1 MNGTNNNFALQA
13 EEIHKT
19 YKLPKATL
27 RILCGASL
35 TVAPGEH
42 VAITGKSGSGK
53 STLLNILGGLD
64 KPDSLPGTRVAIKGR
79 KITCASERLR
89 SQVRARDVG
98 FVFQAYNLMP
108 EMNIVENVM
117 LPSLALPGNSRDSR
131 ARALHLL
138 ELAGLADRLSHLP
151 KELSGGEQQRVAIA
165 RAMMNSPALILA
177 DEPTGN
183 LDPATGNQILDML
196 FGISKQEDSEGHG
209 APALVMVTHSTD
221 IAGRCDRIVRLED
234 GRLVEDE

>member
-1 MNGTNNNFALQA
+1 MNGKDNNLALEA
-13 EEIHKT
+13 EGIHKT
-19 YKLPKATL
+19 YKLPNATL

-35 TVAPGEH
+35 RVKPGEH
-42 VAITGKSGSGK
+42 VAVTGKSGSGK
-53 STLLNILGGLD
+53 STLLHILGGLD
-64 KPDSLPGTRVAIKGR
+64 KPDPAEKTYVAIKGR
-79 KITCASERLR
+79 DITRSTEKQR

-117 LPSLALPGNSRDSR
+117 LPSLALQRNGRETRS
-131 ARALHLL
+131 RALHLL

-183 LDPATGNQILDML
+183 LDMATGKQILDML
-196 FGISKQEDSEGHG
+196 LGMSKEEDSEGHD
-209 APALVMVTHSTD
+209 ATALVMVTHSAET
-221 IAGRCDRIVRLED
+221 AARCDRIVRLE
-234 GRLVEDE
+234 GGMLVGNE